1 MLFLLHL
8 VVGLLPSSVAGN
20 LGCHGLPPV
29 QDAHMRLYEAIQQLL
44 QTKIA
49 AYKFGV
55 GVASANPSDLVEL
68 FLTSKQ
74 MLSGHC
80 ANGIRG

>member
-1 MLFLLHL
+1 
-8 VVGLLPSSVAGN
+8 
-20 LGCHGLPPV
+20 
-29 QDAHMRLYEAIQQLL
+29 MRLYEAIQQLL